1 MHGMLPTF
9 VIGLREGV
17 EAALIVSI
25 IATFLRSE
33 GRKDALRWVWAGV
46 IAAAAICLAV
56 GILLEVLN
64 QELPQ
69 KQQEGLETI
78 VGFVAVG
85 IVTFMLVWMRR
96 NAAGLSSELRAN
108 TAAALKDG
116 SVKALIGMAFFAVFR
131 EGLETAVFLV
141 AVFQNSDNSGSAG
154 LGAILGLLSAVV
166 IGYAI
171 YRGGIKLNY
180 ARFFRFTGL
189 VLALVAAGLV
199 ASALHTAH
207 EAGWINFGQD
217 QAFDLT
223 WLVVPGTWTAALLTG
238 MLGLQPQPTVIEV
251 VGYLVYAVPAI
262 VYILIPARKKGPKEH
277 RMKSTAVATVVV
289 ITAAALLLTACGSS
303 DDKSGGSAGSEQ
315 VAVKLTDA
323 GCEPATLK
331 LNAGPTEFKVT
342 NGGTGRVSEFEVLS
356 GSRIL
361 GEKENLVAGL
371 SGTFTVNLKP
381 GTYSISCPGGKTA
394 ATGVLNVGGT
404 AVAGGDA
411 SNPQLKAATASYASY
426 VTNQVKV
433 LRTKAQKFADAVKAG
448 DVAEAKAQFAAARA
462 PYETIEPVAESFGT
476 LDPEI
481 DARVNDVAKGDKWT
495 GFHRLEQALWVKHST
510 AGMAPIADKLMSD
523 IGKLETKTTGLTY
536 QPEELANGANGLL
549 DEVSASKITGE
560 EDRYSHTD
568 LSDFEANV
576 AGSET
581 AFGLLAPALKA
592 KNPQLATTIAAR
604 FDAVSAELAKLKQGD
619 AFPSYDTVGKAER
632 KRLSQLVNALAEPLS
647 KVAAQVSAG

>member
-1 MHGMLPTF
+1 MLPTF

-25 IATFLRSE
+25 IATFLRTE
-33 GRKDALRWVWAGV
+33 GRKDALRWVWVGV
-46 IAAAAICLAV
+46 LAAAAICLAV

-69 KQQEGLETI
+69 KQQEGLETV
-78 VGFVAVG
+78 VGFIAVG
-85 IVTFMLVWMRR
+85 IVTFMLVWMRK
-96 NAAGLSSELRAN
+96 NAAGLSYELRAS

-141 AVFQNSDNSGSAG
+141 AVFQNSDDPGSAG
-154 LGAILGLLSAVV
+154 LGAILGLLAAVV
-166 IGYAI
+166 IGFAI
-171 YRGGIKLNY
+171 YRGGVKLNY

-217 QAFDLT
+217 QALDLT

-238 MLGLQPQPTVIEV
+238 MLGLQPQPTTLEVI
-251 VGYLVYAVPAI
+251 GYLVYAIPAI
-262 VYILIPARKKGPKEH
+262 IYILIPARKKGPKEH
-277 RMKSTAVATVVV
+277 RMKSTAVASVA
-289 ITAAALLLTACGSS
+289 ITAVAAFLLTACGSS
-303 DDKSGGSAGSEQ
+303 DPSSGSSGAKQ

-331 LNAGPTEFKVT
+331 LDAGPTEFKIT
-342 NGGTGRVSEFEVLS
+342 NGGTGRVSEMEVLS

-361 GEKENLVAGL
+361 GEKENLVPGL
-371 SGTFTVNLKP
+371 SGTFSVNLKP
-381 GTYSISCPGGKTA
+381 GQYSMSCPGGKTA
-394 ATGVLNVGGT
+394 ATGAITVGGT
-404 AVAGGDA
+404 AVADPGA
-411 SNPQLKAATASYASY
+411 RNPLLKSATASYASY
-426 VTNQVKV
+426 VTNQVKI
-433 LRTKAQKFADAVKAG
+433 LKARTAKFAAAVKAG
-448 DVAEAKAQFAAARA
+448 DVDQAKAQFAAARA
-462 PYETIEPVAESFGT
+462 PYETIEPVAESFGN

-495 GFHRLEQALWVKHST
+495 GFHRIEQSLWVKDST
-510 AGMAPIADKLMSD
+510 AGMAPLADKLVSD
-523 IGKLETKTTGLTY
+523 VNRLEAKTTGLAY

-549 DEVSASKITGE
+549 DEVSSSKITGE

-581 AFGLLAPALKA
+581 AFGLLAPALRQKDA
-592 KNPQLATTIAAR
+592 QLATTIATR
-604 FDAVSAELAKLKQGD
+604 FDAVNAELDKLKQGD
-619 AFPSYDTVGKAER
+619 AYPSYDTVGKAER

-647 KVAAQVSAG
+647 KVAAQLTTSS

>member
-1 MHGMLPTF
+1 MLPTF

-25 IATFLRSE
+25 IATFLRNE
-33 GRKDALRWVWAGV
+33 GRRDALRWVWVGV
-46 IAAAAICLAV
+46 VAAASICLVV

-69 KQQEGLETI
+69 KQQEGLETV
-78 VGFVAVG
+78 VGFIAVG
-85 IVTFMLVWMRR
+85 IVTFMLVWMRK
-96 NAAGLSSELRAN
+96 NAAGLSAELRAS
-108 TAAALKDG
+108 TAAALKEG

-141 AVFQNSDNSGSAG
+141 AVFQNSDNPGSAG
-154 LGAILGLLSAVV
+154 LGAILGLVAAVV
-166 IGYAI
+166 IGFAI
-171 YRGGIKLNY
+171 YRGGVKLNY

-217 QAFDLT
+217 QALDLT

-238 MLGLQPQPTVIEV
+238 MLGLQPQPSTIEV
-251 VGYLVYAVPAI
+251 IGYLVYAVPAI
-262 VYILIPARKKGPKEH
+262 IYILIPARKKGPKEH
-277 RMKSTAVATVVV
+277 RMKSTAVASVA
-289 ITAAALLLTACGSS
+289 ITAVAALLLTACGSN
-303 DDKSGGSAGSEQ
+303 DDASSGSSGSKQ

-331 LNAGPTEFKVT
+331 LDAGPTEFKVT
-342 NGGTGRVSEFEVLS
+342 NGGTGRVSEMEVLS

-361 GEKENLVAGL
+361 GEKENLVPGL
-371 SGTFTVNLKP
+371 SGTFSINLKP
-381 GTYSISCPGGKTA
+381 GQYSMSCPGGKTA
-394 ATGVLNVGGT
+394 ATGAITVGGR
-404 AVAGGDA
+404 AVADA
-411 SNPQLKAATASYASY
+411 GATDPLLKSATVSYASY
-426 VTNQVKV
+426 VTNQVKI
-433 LRTKAQKFADAVKAG
+433 LKARTAKFAAAVKAG
-448 DVAEAKAQFAAARA
+448 DVDQAKARFAAARA
-462 PYETIEPVAESFGT
+462 PYETIEPVAESFGN

-481 DARVNDVAKGDKWT
+481 DARVNDVAKGDEWT
-495 GFHRLEQALWVKHST
+495 GFHRIEQALWVKKST
-510 AGMAPIADKLMSD
+510 AGMAPLADKLITD
-523 IGKLETKTTGLTY
+523 VNRLETKTTGLTY

-549 DEVSASKITGE
+549 DEVSSSKITGE

-581 AFGLLAPALKA
+581 AFGLLAPALRQKDA
-592 KNPQLATTIAAR
+592 QLATTIATR
-604 FDAVSAELAKLKQGD
+604 FDAVNAELDKLKQGD
-619 AFPSYDTVGKAER
+619 SYPSYDTVGKAER

-647 KVAAQVSAG
+647 KVAAQLTAS

>member
-1 MHGMLPTF
+1 MLPTF

-25 IATFLRSE
+25 IATFLRQE
-33 GRKDALRWVWAGV
+33 GRTDALRWVWAGV
-46 IAAAAICLAV
+46 VAAAAICLGI
-56 GILLEVLN
+56 GILLQVID

-69 KQQEGLETI
+69 RQQEGLETV
-78 VGFVAVG
+78 VGAIAVG

-96 NAAGLSSELRAN
+96 NAAGLSKELRAN
-108 TAAALKDG
+108 AASALKQG
-116 SVKALIGMAFFAVFR
+116 SVGALIGMAFFAVFR
-131 EGLETAVFLV
+131 EGLETAVFLL
-141 AVFQNSDNSGSAG
+141 AIFQNSDNPGSAG
-154 LGAILGLLSAVV
+154 AGAILGILAAIA

-171 YRGGIKLNY
+171 YRGGVKLNY
-180 ARFFRFTGL
+180 ARFFRLTGL

-199 ASALHTAH
+199 ASTLHTAH

-217 QAFDLT
+217 QALDLT

-238 MLGLQPQPTVIEV
+238 MLGLQPQPTTIEA
-251 VGYLVYAVPAI
+251 VGYLLYAIPAI
-262 VYILIPARKKGPKEH
+262 AYILLPVRKSKRAKDRRVQGA
-277 RMKSTAVATVVV
+277 AVATLSLL
-289 ITAAALLLTACGSS
+289 AAALLLSACGSS
-303 DDKSGGSAGSEQ
+303 SDSASSEPGTKQ

-331 LNAGPTEFKVT
+331 LGAGRTEFKVT

-361 GEKENLVAGL
+361 GEKENLVSGL
-371 SGTFTVNLKP
+371 SGSFTVNLKP
-381 GTYSISCPGGKTA
+381 GEYAMSCPGGKTA
-394 ATGVLNVGGT
+394 ATGALTVSGQ
-404 AVAGGDA
+404 AVADA
-411 SNPQLKAATASYASY
+411 GASDPLLKSATASYSSY
-426 VTNQVKV
+426 VTNQTKI
-433 LRTKAQKFADAVKAG
+433 LLARTQKFVAAVKAG

-462 PYETIEPVAESFGT
+462 PYETIEPVAESFGN

-481 DARVNDVAKGDKWT
+481 DARVNDVAKGDEWT
-495 GFHRLEQALWVKHST
+495 GFHRIEQGLWVKGST
-510 AGMAPIADKLMSD
+510 AGLAPIADKLLTD
-523 IGKLETKTTGLTY
+523 VKRLQTKTTGLTY

-581 AFGLLAPALKA
+581 AFGLLAPALRKSD
-592 KNPQLATTIAAR
+592 PQLATTIAAR
-604 FDAVSAELAKLKQGD
+604 FDAVNARLDALKEGGE
-619 AFPSYDTVGKAER
+619 FPTYTKVSEAER
-632 KRLSQLVNALAEPLS
+632 KRLSQLVDALAEPLS
-647 KVAAQVSAG
+647 QVASKLSA